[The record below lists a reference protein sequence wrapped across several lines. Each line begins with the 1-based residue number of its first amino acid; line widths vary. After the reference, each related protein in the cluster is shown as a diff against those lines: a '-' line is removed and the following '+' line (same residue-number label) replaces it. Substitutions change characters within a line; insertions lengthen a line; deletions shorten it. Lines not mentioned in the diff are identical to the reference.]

1 MTEAAPDSGGPT
13 ALALTL
19 DPDLQARHPV
29 IVEALAAWH
38 RFAGAGG
45 VPCWQG
51 FSPSAMPA
59 RVVPHLLVVQVV
71 ATDPP
76 RFRWRLIGTAIVKRL
91 GRDSTGKGFEDLYQG
106 AVYDHM
112 TEAPLWVLA
121 HLRPLRSEGSAAFAG
136 KDFLTSENLFL
147 PATSHP
153 GGPVDRILVVSVY
166 EPPPGTQGSSPS
178 SPSSSGSA

>member
-1 MTEAAPDSGGPT
+1 ME
-13 ALALTL
+13 
-19 DPDLQARHPV
+19 
-29 IVEALAAWH
+29 
-38 RFAGAGG
+38 
-45 VPCWQG
+45 
-51 FSPSAMPA
+51 
-59 RVVPHLLVVQVV
+59 
-71 ATDPP
+71 
-76 RFRWRLIGTAIVKRL
+76 RL